1 MGNRT
6 DREAKHWLATFG
18 SSLPPRIR
26 VLYITN
32 RQRTGGWLAEAFAH
46 DSATE
51 VQLEEAVGSAAGL
64 ARLREEAFDAV
75 LVSHEPGEL
84 DALELIEGYRA
95 GGADEPIIVLGH
107 QSEQELAAL
116 CFEVGADAY
125 VCANTTTTRTL
136 IWIVARAI
144 YRCQLEREN
153 RRLAQAEQQRL
164 QREHDEAERL
174 LVQQRALIQDLLGL
188 RRGAD
193 PPAGAAKTLPAAP
206 SHNDRHF
213 PPPQAH
219 LGLPSELV
227 QHYRD
232 LLRTYLIMGFGNL
245 GADLARLAD
254 LLASAG
260 VSARQAMSLHLQVLE
275 ELIHGLGTRSTRH
288 VMTRADLLV
297 LEIMIHLADGYR
309 RRYQD
314 CLRPPVQ
321 RLLPGLDGAA
331 RKAA

>member
-1 MGNRT
+1 MGNCT
-6 DREAKHWLATFG
+6 DRAAKHWLSLFG
-18 SSLPPRIR
+18 SSLPPRIQ

-51 VQLEEAVGSAAGL
+51 VHLEEAVGSAAGL

-144 YRCQLEREN
+144 HRCQLEREN

-188 RRGAD
+188 HRGGETPAGIAPRMSPGEGVATQLQAD
-193 PPAGAAKTLPAAP
+193 P
-206 SHNDRHF
+206 
-213 PPPQAH
+213 
-219 LGLPSELV
+219 GLPSELV

-245 GADLARLAD
+245 GPELARLAD

-260 VSARQAMSLHLQVLE
+260 VSARQAMSLHLLVLE
-275 ELIHGLGTRSTRH
+275 EVIHGLGTRSTRH
-288 VMTRADLLV
+288 VMARADLLV

-309 RRYQD
+309 RRYHD

-321 RLLPGLDGAA
+321 RLLFGLDAVV
-331 RKAA
+331 RKAS

>member
-1 MGNRT
+1 MGNRS
-6 DREAKHWLATFG
+6 DRAAKHWLSTFG

-51 VQLEEAVGSAAGL
+51 VHLEEAVGSAAGL

-125 VCANTTTTRTL
+125 VCAHTTTTRTL

-144 YRCQLEREN
+144 HRCQLEREN

-188 RRGAD
+188 HRGGET
-193 PPAGAAKTLPAAP
+193 PGEIPEKVRPGEGATQPRAAP
-206 SHNDRHF
+206 
-213 PPPQAH
+213 
-219 LGLPSELV
+219 GLPSELV

-245 GADLARLAD
+245 GAELSRLAD

-260 VSARQAMSLHLQVLE
+260 VTARQAMSLHLFVLE
-275 ELIHGLGTRSTRH
+275 EIIHGLGTRSTRH
-288 VMTRADLLV
+288 VMARADLLV

-309 RRYQD
+309 RRYHD

-321 RLLPGLDGAA
+321 RLLPGLDAMV
-331 RKAA
+331 RKAS

>member
-1 MGNRT
+1 MANRT
-6 DREAKHWLATFG
+6 DRAAKHWLSTFG

-144 YRCQLEREN
+144 HRCQLEREN

-188 RRGAD
+188 RRGGEAPAD
-193 PPAGAAKTLPAAP
+193 MPPAIPASDRPAGQPRVAP
-206 SHNDRHF
+206 
-213 PPPQAH
+213 
-219 LGLPSELV
+219 GLPSELV

-245 GADLARLAD
+245 GPELSRLAD

-260 VSARQAMSLHLQVLE
+260 VSARQAMSLHLLVLE

-309 RRYQD
+309 RRYHD

-321 RLLPGLDGAA
+321 RLLPGLDGAV
-331 RKAA
+331 RKAS

>member
-1 MGNRT
+1 MGHRT
-6 DREAKHWLATFG
+6 DRAAKQWLSTFG

-51 VQLEEAVGSAAGL
+51 VHLEEAMGSAAGL

-84 DALELIEGYRA
+84 DALELTEGYRA

-188 RRGAD
+188 RRKTD
-193 PPAGAAKTLPAAP
+193 PSAGPAGSVPAVAAE
-206 SHNDRHF
+206 SDR
-213 PPPQAH
+213 PGAQRPVPV
-219 LGLPSELV
+219 GLPSELV

-245 GADLARLAD
+245 GAELARLAD

-260 VSARQAMSLHLQVLE
+260 ISARQTMSLHLQVLE

-288 VMTRADLLV
+288 VMARADLLV

-321 RLLPGLDGAA
+321 RLLPGLDRVA
-331 RKAA
+331 RRAS